1 MKMTTKT
8 KFFRQSIEG
17 GGQMLNGLQRCN
29 RNIWKQHK
37 KKCCYYKD
45 AIAIFENNTKRSV
58 VQIERCSVGIAN
70 YVFIVSTANEKF
82 VLRCSKDENAYK
94 DTVYWLNRLSVCEI
108 PIPIVLSE
116 GKYKDYSYL
125 ILSYIRGDDIG
136 NVYCKLNDSEK
147 KQIAKEVVKIQR
159 KVSRLDIHADMEWT
173 WNCFVDKMLNRAE
186 KRIKRKNYFDFN
198 KIYIIKKL
206 QQEIQEYLDKVPIAP
221 YLDDIS
227 TKNLLIYEGNVSGII
242 DIDWIGFGDML
253 TFVALT
259 RVSLLNMDLDTKYI
273 DYLLDEIRPNTIEY
287 KAFIFYCLIY
297 CVDFMGEIGMQFL
310 DKTIPVNENIIERLN
325 DIFDFLM
332 EEWDKYCKR

>member
-1 MKMTTKT
+1 MDYKNI
-8 KFFRQSIEG
+8 IE
-17 GGQMLNGLQRCN
+17 
-29 RNIWKQHK
+29 
-37 KKCCYYKD
+37 
-45 AIAIFENNTKRSV
+45 IFENDTKRSV
-58 VQIERCSVGIAN
+58 VQIERSNVGIAN

-82 VLRCSKDENAYK
+82 IFRCSKDENAYK
-94 DTVYWLNRLSVCEI
+94 DTVYWLNKLSVCEI

-116 GKYKDYSYL
+116 GKCKDYSYL

-136 NVYCKLNDSEK
+136 NVYCKLNNNEK

-159 KVSRLDIHADMEWT
+159 KVSRLDIRSDAEWT
-173 WNCFVDKMLNRAE
+173 WNCFVDEMLNRAE
-186 KRIKRKNYFDFN
+186 ERIKRKNYFDFN

-206 QQEIQEYLDKVPIAP
+206 QQEIQEYLDKVPPAP

-242 DIDWIGFGDML
+242 DIDWMGFGDML
-253 TFVALT
+253 TFVAMT
-259 RVSLLNMDLDTKYI
+259 RVALLNMDLDTKYI

-297 CVDFMGEIGMQFL
+297 CVDFMGERGMQFL
-310 DKTIPVNENIIERLN
+310 DKTIPVNENIIKRLN

-332 EEWDKYCKR
+332 EEWNKYCKR

>member
-1 MKMTTKT
+1 MMCDGDVVSYKSE
-8 KFFRQSIEG
+8 FFRQSIEG
-17 GGQMLNGLQRCN
+17 RKNAQWITKMR
-29 RNIWKQHK
+29 
-37 KKCCYYKD
+37 
-45 AIAIFENNTKRSV
+45 FENNTKRSV
-58 VQIERCSVGIAN
+58 VQIERCSVCIAN

-242 DIDWIGFGDML
+242 DIDWMGFGDML

-297 CVDFMGEIGMQFL
+297 CVDFMGERGMQFL

>member
-1 MKMTTKT
+1 MD
-8 KFFRQSIEG
+8 
-17 GGQMLNGLQRCN
+17 
-29 RNIWKQHK
+29 
-37 KKCCYYKD
+37 YKD

-58 VQIERCSVGIAN
+58 VQIERCSVGIVN

-94 DTVYWLNRLSVCEI
+94 DTVYWLNKLSVCEI

-206 QQEIQEYLDKVPIAP
+206 QQEIQEYLDNHSQYFYSLFHQELQK
-221 YLDDIS
+221 L
-227 TKNLLIYEGNVSGII
+227 LLILHQKDSPYIFVPFQPYKKPPNVYFTLR
-242 DIDWIGFGDML
+242 GF
-253 TFVALT
+253 FFPCE
-259 RVSLLNMDLDTKYI
+259 LNGVQFKIT
-273 DYLLDEIRPNTIEY
+273 
-287 KAFIFYCLIY
+287 AFLI
-297 CVDFMGEIGMQFL
+297 
-310 DKTIPVNENIIERLN
+310 K
-325 DIFDFLM
+325 
-332 EEWDKYCKR
+332 